1 MKFWLKHKTS
11 KTLFYLNDPADVVG
25 VDVVVDGPLGKFVP
39 LVGRSGKT
47 FKYFNFEKKVN
58 LKVFYTVT
66 TLYKYYSVEESLS
79 FFY

>member
-1 MKFWLKHKTS
+1 M
-11 KTLFYLNDPADVVG
+11 NDPADVVG

-47 FKYFNFEKKVN
+47 LKYFNLEKKVN

-66 TLYKYYSVEESLS
+66 TLYKYYIVEKSVYKTFLLISISNCLAQI
-79 FFY
+79 